1 MLQRENLDSLRS
13 SFLAEA
19 VVTIL
24 AICKPHTLGAAY
36 VPIPK
41 DPATDWDAL
50 VAFYQTMNCDNWMT
64 VALIGKWNGI
74 FWDIEDTS
82 ASPRSLREVP

>member
-1 MLQRENLDSLRS
+1 MLQCENLGRFRS

-24 AICKPHTLGAAY
+24 ALCTLHTLGTAY

-50 VAFYQTMNCDNWMT
+50 VAFYQTKNCDNWMT
-64 VALIGKWNGI
+64 VAPIGKWNGI
-74 FWDIEDTS
+74 FWDTEDTS
-82 ASPRSLREVP
+82 PSPRSLSEIP